1 MKEHPKVFIS
11 YCHIDESFEAKML
24 EFANRLRRDGIDA
37 NIDLFEESPK
47 EGWSRW
53 MENQIRI
60 SDYVLVVC
68 NKEYAER
75 FYNTHGKGVT
85 WEVQI
90 IYQVL
95 NDNKCENEKFIPVF
109 WNDGDDEH
117 ILIPLKPY
125 TYYNLSTEDGYKAL
139 WRRLLGIKKYAKAE
153 LGEIDPNKYDTPK
166 STPLPEKEQRVMFF
180 TTPIDLELWNKAKWK
195 GMVYLLPNPLYP
207 CGPTVPTLG
216 FMYTDYDAAVKIFK
230 GFRRTYK
237 GTSADMYMDLTFV
250 IPPLP
255 KDCYV
260 NCDPNYNYGKGYFV
274 YLGPNYDEAAKR
286 VISIDGTLSEKFI
299 TGISRY
305 IWVDELNGSTYR
317 EMFRKLVETKSEYR
331 IIPVGM
337 KDKRKGATQDNL
349 ILGDEYS
356 ITLHRVRFIN
366 GIDIDENDP
375 CKVVLKPS
383 MSIEEG
389 LDEVKNGI
397 DRFLKNAP
405 DV

>member
-1 MKEHPKVFIS
+1 
-11 YCHIDESFEAKML
+11 
-24 EFANRLRRDGIDA
+24 
-37 NIDLFEESPK
+37 
-47 EGWSRW
+47 
-53 MENQIRI
+53 
-60 SDYVLVVC
+60 
-68 NKEYAER
+68 
-75 FYNTHGKGVT
+75 
-85 WEVQI
+85 
-90 IYQVL
+90 
-95 NDNKCENEKFIPVF
+95 
-109 WNDGDDEH
+109 
-117 ILIPLKPY
+117 
-125 TYYNLSTEDGYKAL
+125 
-139 WRRLLGIKKYAKAE
+139 
-153 LGEIDPNKYDTPK
+153 
-166 STPLPEKEQRVMFF
+166 MFF

-317 EMFRKLVETKSEYR
+317 EVFRKLVETKSEYR

-337 KDKRKGATQDNL
+337 KDIRKGATQDNL

-383 MSIEEG
+383 MSIDEG
-389 LDEVKNGI
+389 LDEAKNGI

-405 DV
+405 DT